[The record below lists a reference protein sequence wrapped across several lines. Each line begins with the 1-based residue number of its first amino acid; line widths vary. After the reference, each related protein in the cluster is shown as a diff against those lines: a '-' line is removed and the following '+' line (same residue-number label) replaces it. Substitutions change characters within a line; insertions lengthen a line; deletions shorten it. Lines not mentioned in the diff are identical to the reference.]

1 LEVQLTDYDAIIVGG
16 GPAGLTAG
24 IYLAR
29 ARYRVLLLEKDQFGG
44 QLLNI
49 AWIENYPGFAEGV
62 EGTKLASEMIGQATK
77 YGVDLEQDQVTG
89 IDSYSS
95 CFSVNCRTG
104 TAYTSSA
111 IILASG
117 STSRKL
123 NVPGED
129 KFHGQGVIHC
139 ALCDGG
145 QFKNRVF
152 AVCGGG
158 DAGVTEAL
166 YMTNLASKVILI
178 EAMSYLTATQ
188 IYQER
193 AASNPKMEI
202 HCGQKIVEIIGDD
215 RVKAIVVAD
224 VSTTRKETLHVDGLL
239 VHVGVVP
246 NTVYIEGVV
255 PLDASRRVEV
265 NQNLETK
272 VPGIFAAGDLR
283 QGSPQQISVAV
294 GDGAIAAIAAQRFL
308 QALSKDVGL
317 PARSSSSNED

>member
-1 LEVQLTDYDAIIVGG
+1 MTDYDAIIVGG

-29 ARYRVLLLEKDQFGG
+29 AQYRVLLLDKGQFGG

-62 EGTKLASEMIGQATK
+62 EGATLASEMIGQAMK
-77 YGVDLEQDQVTG
+77 YGVDLEQGEVTG

-95 CFSVNCRTG
+95 CFSVNCSPG

-111 IILASG
+111 IIIGGG

-123 NVPGED
+123 NVPGEH
-129 KFHGQGVIHC
+129 KYHGQGVIHC

-145 QFKNRVF
+145 QFKNRTL

-158 DAGVTEAL
+158 DAGITEAL
-166 YMTNLASKVILI
+166 YMTKLASKVILI
-178 EAMSYLTATQ
+178 EAMSCLTATP

-193 AASNPKMEI
+193 AASDPKMEI
-202 HCGQKIVEIIGDD
+202 RCGQKVVEIIGDD
-215 RVKAIVVAD
+215 RVKAIVVED
-224 VSTTRKETLHVDGLL
+224 VSTARKETLHVDGVL
-239 VHVGVVP
+239 VHVGILP
-246 NTVYIEGVV
+246 NTAYLEGVV
-255 PLDASRRVEV
+255 PLDASGRIEV
-265 NQNLETK
+265 NQNLETN

-308 QALSKDVGL
+308 QALL
-317 PARSSSSNED
+317 QAC